1 MTVERATLPGG
12 YSISRLLMGGWQLAG
27 GHGSVTAAA
36 AHAQMQAY
44 ASAGITTFDCA
55 DIYTGVEELIGGFK
69 RLRAAPAVQVHTKCV
84 PDREALGKLRRA
96 DIECLIDR
104 SLARLGV
111 TQLDLVQ
118 FHWWDYAMPGCVAAA
133 QWLDELR
140 QAGKIRLV
148 GVTNFDTPQ
157 LAALLAAGVSVA
169 THQVQYSV
177 LDQRPAAGMTDLCA
191 THGVQLLCYGALAG
205 GFLAEKYL
213 GQPAPVEPLEN
224 RSLVKYRLIIEEFG
238 GWDMFQNM
246 LQVLRRIAAKHQ
258 STISAVAIRHVLDQP
273 QVAGVIVGARNAQ
286 HLPATLAA
294 MRLRLDAADRT
305 EIAAGQAA
313 ASGPGGDTYTLERM
327 PRGPHAAIMRYN
339 INATS

>member
-1 MTVERATLPGG
+1 MSEGRG
-12 YSISRLLMGGWQLAG
+12 LLAPTSL
-27 GHGSVTAAA
+27 GSSTEGDV
-36 AHAQMQAY
+36 
-44 ASAGITTFDCA
+44 DNP
-55 DIYTGVEELIGGFK
+55 E
-69 RLRAAPAVQVHTKCV
+69 
-84 PDREALGKLRRA
+84 LRRELREWLSA
-96 DIECLIDR
+96 HPRPTGSDLAEAGLVAPHLSVPWGRGASPVDQLVID
-104 SLARLGV
+104 
-111 TQLDLVQ
+111 
-118 FHWWDYAMPGCVAAA
+118 
-133 QWLDELR
+133 DELR

-177 LDQRPAAGMTDLCA
+177 LDQRPAGSMTDLCA

>member
-44 ASAGITTFDCA
+44 ADAGITTFDCA

-69 RLRAAPAVQVHTKCV
+69 RLRATPAIQVHTKCV
-84 PDREALGKLRRA
+84 PDRQALATLRRQ
-96 DIECLIDR
+96 DIERLVDR
-104 SLARLGV
+104 SLMRLGIE
-111 TQLDLVQ
+111 QLDLVQ
-118 FHWWDYAMPGCVAAA
+118 FHWWDYALPGCAAAA
-133 QWLDELR
+133 QWLAELR
-140 QAGKIRLV
+140 RAGKIRLI

-157 LAALLAAGVSVA
+157 LAALLAAGVPVTA
-169 THQVQYSV
+169 HQLQYSV
-177 LDQRPAAGMTDLCA
+177 LDQRPGNGMAALCA
-191 THGVQLLCYGALAG
+191 AHGVQLLCYGALAG

-213 GQPAPVEPLEN
+213 GQPAPAEPLEN

-246 LQVLRRIAAKHQ
+246 LHVLQRIAAKHHA
-258 STISAVAIRHVLDQP
+258 TIGAVAIRYVLDQP

-294 MRLRLDAADRT
+294 LHINLDAADHT
-305 EIAAGQAA
+305 AIAAVQAA
-313 ASGPGGDTYTLERM
+313 ASGPGGDTYTLERNHS
-327 PRGPHAAIMRYN
+327 GPHAAIMRYN
-339 INATS
+339 INAAS